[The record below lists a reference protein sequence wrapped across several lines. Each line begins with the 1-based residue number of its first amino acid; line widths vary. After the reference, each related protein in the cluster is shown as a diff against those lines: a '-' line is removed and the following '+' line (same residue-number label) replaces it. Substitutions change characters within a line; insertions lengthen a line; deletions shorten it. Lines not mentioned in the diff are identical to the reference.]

1 MINLDLWKQR
11 KKELNLNYDDLARIS
26 GVSKRSIEE
35 IFRGAT
41 PTPRISTVQAIER
54 ALGISSGAWVEN
66 DNASSAYIP
75 KRCETALEAQMLDL
89 FREVRDMHGEKGQE
103 RAIQLVRTAFID
115 NDR

>member
-1 MINLDLWKQR
+1 MYNLKLWKQR
-11 KKELNLNYDDLARIS
+11 KKELNLTFESIAQTTGVNIS
-26 GVSKRSIEE
+26 TIKD

-41 PTPRISTVQAIER
+41 YSPRIDTVQAIER

-66 DNASSAYIP
+66 DNESSAYIP

-103 RAIQLVRTAFID
+103 RPIQLVKTAFID